1 MHLDWILFG
10 RGGDDDDGG
19 DVDDDGD
26 GDGDDDGDVDDDG
39 DNNVKSQND
48 TGIRRN
54 KTHEDGD
61 DDGYW

>member
-1 MHLDWILFG
+1 MHLDRILFG
-10 RGGDDDDGG
+10 RGGDDDDG
-19 DVDDDGD
+19 
-26 GDGDDDGDVDDDG
+26 DDDG

-61 DDGYW
+61 EDGDW